1 MNLKPV
7 YVYILVVLL
16 VQISLADQVLLNNG
30 DTLTG
35 TIIKLVD
42 GKLDLASDQAGAI
55 TIAQANIRTLATD
68 QAVELHLADGAVL
81 KRKLNTA
88 GAGLFQVEDG
98 PTVKEQ
104 ALQVKDIVAINPPAK
119 PRPKWTGQLSAGW
132 TSTHGNTKA
141 DNQSFSFSAAKR
153 TEKDRTIVSTDYVK
167 GRQEDTTATPPK
179 TITTENWWRAKAKYD
194 YFVSKKIFAY
204 VDGRYEKDSIA
215 LLGRRVALGG
225 GGGYQF
231 KETDHTS
238 LSGELGLA
246 SLYEKFDDTTAT
258 TNSELSLQMGYN
270 LTHRINETLHFSHDL
285 TYYPNT
291 EKFSDYYLTT
301 TAELRANLTKK
312 LFTHVKAIFN
322 YDATPAPGKGGTDV
336 KYILGVGLD
345 F

>member
-1 MNLKPV
+1 M
-7 YVYILVVLL
+7 
-16 VQISLADQVLLNNG
+16 
-30 DTLTG
+30 
-35 TIIKLVD
+35 
-42 GKLDLASDQAGAI
+42 
-55 TIAQANIRTLATD
+55 
-68 QAVELHLADGAVL
+68 
-81 KRKLNTA
+81 
-88 GAGLFQVEDG
+88 VEDG
-98 PTVKEQ
+98 STVKGQ
-104 ALQVKDIVAINPPAK
+104 ALLVKDIAAINPPEK

-153 TEKDRTIVSTDYVK
+153 TEKDRTTVSTDYVK

-179 TITTENWWRAKAKYD
+179 TITTEDWWRAKAKYD
-194 YFVSKKIFAY
+194 YFLSKKVFAY

-215 LLGRRVALGG
+215 LLDRRVALGG
-225 GGGYQF
+225 GSGYQF

-238 LSGELGLA
+238 LSGEMGLA

-312 LFTHVKAIFN
+312 FFSHVKAIFN

-336 KYILGVGLD
+336 KYVLGVGLD